1 MSGSWTSDGVGGE
14 GGELDHIAARTGV
27 VRKSL
32 AALALLGVIL
42 WSPTAA
48 AAQEVVYSGSLGY
61 ATGEYYFTQPTNS
74 AYLQNGLSVETGRL
88 RLSAD
93 LPVLWQSTPWVSQV
107 SGRGVPTGGTQ
118 QGEVEDGLGQRGRD
132 GDGRGPG
139 ATSSFV
145 PRAATTPGSTP
156 RSATVRDGRLVL
168 EDTTRY
174 DEAGVGDPT
183 LRVEAELTSPASAAW
198 SVALGAQVK
207 PALADP
213 DRGFGTGAWDG
224 GVDVSVARRLGS
236 SLLFAD
242 VGYLVLGDMRAIELQ
257 DPVTYSAGLGHTLP
271 GGNVG
276 LLASVAGSSRILAGT
291 DPPLEV
297 GAGMNVQLSPGRS
310 LGAGVAVG
318 LTESSPDLSAS
329 AGWTVKL

>member
-1 MSGSWTSDGVGGE
+1 MSLPGADVVKTS
-14 GGELDHIAARTGV
+14 AA
-27 VRKSL
+27 SL
-32 AALALLGVIL
+32 VLLGAIL
-42 WSPTAA
+42 CGPVATG
-48 AAQEVVYSGSLGY
+48 AQEVLYSGSLGY
-61 ATGEYYFTQPTNS
+61 STGEYYFTQPTNS
-74 AYLQNGLSVETGRL
+74 AYLQNGLSVERGRL

-107 SGRGVPTGGTQ
+107 AGRGVPTGGTQ

-132 GDGRGPG
+132 GNDRGPG
-139 ATSSFV
+139 ATSSHA
-145 PRAATTPGSTP
+145 PRAAATTGSTAGL
-156 RSATVRDGRLVL
+156 ATVRDGRVVL

-183 LRVEAELTSPASAAW
+183 LRVEAQLTSPASAAW
-198 SVALGAQVK
+198 SVALGAEMK

-236 SLLFAD
+236 SFLFAD
-242 VGYLVLGDMRAIELQ
+242 VGYLVLGDMRAMELQ
-257 DPVTYSAGLGHTLP
+257 DPVTFAAGLGHTLP

-276 LLASVAGSSRILAGT
+276 LLANVSGSSRILAGT
-291 DPPLEV
+291 DPPLEL

-310 LGAGVAVG
+310 LGASVALG

-329 AGWTVKL
+329 AGWSVKL